1 MSSLKIVDVNETAEQ
16 LPPEETQTEQA
27 QEIQEEIK
35 NEPTI
40 EKQSEP
46 TQQPT
51 PPEDP
56 KPVEKFKPVKDKM
69 TTCQKCGK
77 YTLLKSYRYK
87 HEKTCQGSIEGR
99 PIRAKAKPKPKPQTQ
114 ATSETRVREATSETR
129 VPVFE
134 DDDDYDKEN
143 IPPTKLSAPFKN
155 QILKPQPVNPLVNIQ
170 NHYQLLHQEYI
181 KQKQEKYNNLCQ
193 NMFKSKPKKR

>member
-27 QEIQEEIK
+27 QEVQEEIK

-77 YTLLKSYRYK
+77 YMLLKSYRYK

-134 DDDDYDKEN
+134 DDDDDKEN
-143 IPPTKLSAPFKN
+143 IPPTKLSAPIKN
-155 QILKPQPVNPLVNIQ
+155 QIIKPQPINPLMNIQ

>member
-27 QEIQEEIK
+27 QEVQEEIK

-77 YTLLKSYRYK
+77 YMLLKSYRYK
-87 HEKTCQGSIEGR
+87 HKKTCQGSIEGR

-134 DDDDYDKEN
+134 DDDDKEN
-143 IPPTKLSAPFKN
+143 IPPTKIRCP
-155 QILKPQPVNPLVNIQ
+155 
-170 NHYQLLHQEYI
+170 Y
-181 KQKQEKYNNLCQ
+181 
-193 NMFKSKPKKR
+193 